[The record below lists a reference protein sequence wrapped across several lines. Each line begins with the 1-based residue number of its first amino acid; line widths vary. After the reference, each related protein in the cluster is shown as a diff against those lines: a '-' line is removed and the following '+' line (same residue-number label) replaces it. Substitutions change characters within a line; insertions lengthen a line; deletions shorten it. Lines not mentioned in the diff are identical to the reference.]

1 MTDNAVAYRRAL
13 HAIPELGDDL
23 PETLAFVQQRL
34 EPLGAE
40 LTRPVKGA
48 VCAYFDAGAKETLA
62 LRADMDALP
71 VAEAT
76 GLPFASRHAGCMHAC
91 GHDGHTAI
99 MLASAESAAAALRA
113 GGKFP
118 RNLLFVFQPAEETT
132 GGAKSICESGIFEKY
147 GVTRIFGLHLW
158 PKVPLGRIAS
168 RPGPLM
174 ARSNEVTLEASG
186 KSVHVSKASEGIDAL
201 RAAAEWMRRAYAYA
215 EGLPPDVLR
224 TLQFGHMTAGTVR
237 NAVAGEA
244 RVEGTLRTYDEKAA
258 EMIRARLKE
267 IAADVAAETRCRMA
281 VTYSE
286 GYPAVWND
294 ERLFADVTAALGGGA
309 VLPLEKPVLAAE
321 DFSFYQRRVPGVFF
335 FLGVGDTS
343 ELHSPR
349 FAWND
354 EAVLPAGRAF
364 VEKLMRLP

>member
-1 MTDNAVAYRRAL
+1 MNDNAVAYRRAL
-13 HAIPELGDDL
+13 HRIPELGDDL
-23 PETLAFVQQRL
+23 PETLAFVKEKL

-40 LTRPVKGA
+40 LTYPAKGA
-48 VCAYFDAGAKETLA
+48 ACAFFDAGAKETLA

-76 GLPFASRHAGCMHAC
+76 GLPFASAHAGRMHAC

-99 MLASAESAAAALRA
+99 MLASAESAAAALAA
-113 GGKFP
+113 GEKFP

-132 GGAKSICESGIFEKY
+132 GGAKSICESGVFERY

-174 ARSNEVTLEASG
+174 ARSNEVTLAAEG
-186 KSVHVSKASEGIDAL
+186 RSVHVSKAAEGIDAL

-215 EGLPPDVLR
+215 ESLPPEVLR
-224 TLQFGHMTAGTVR
+224 TLQFGRMTAGTVR

-244 RVEGTLRTYDEKAA
+244 RIEGTLRTYDEKAA
-258 EMIRARLKE
+258 EAIRAGLKA
-267 IAADVAAETRCRMA
+267 IAAEVAAETHCRME

-286 GYPAVWND
+286 GYPAVWNS
-294 ERLFADVTAALGGGA
+294 EALFGRVTEGLGEGA
-309 VLPLEKPVLAAE
+309 VMLLEKPVLAAE